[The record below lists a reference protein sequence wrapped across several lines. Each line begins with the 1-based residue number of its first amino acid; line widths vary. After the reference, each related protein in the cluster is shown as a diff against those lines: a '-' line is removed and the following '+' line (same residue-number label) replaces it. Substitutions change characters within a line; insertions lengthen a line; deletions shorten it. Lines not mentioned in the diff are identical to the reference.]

1 MINHFNRENII
12 LNYRGNDWSFFPVLF
27 SLSIFSYC
35 FFSCISLFL
44 LVCFSLYFFSFNI
57 SPSFLVS
64 LLLCHL
70 FISFLLSP
78 FFSLIS
84 SLLFLLSRFF
94 CLVSSLLFLLS
105 RFFPL
110 VSSSLSVLLS
120 RFCYFTLR
128 FLKFLSQVSS
138 LFSWF
143 SSLKFFSPKKWTSS
157 HTTRNMCS
165 EP

>member
-27 SLSIFSYC
+27 SLSIF
-35 FFSCISLFL
+35 
-44 LVCFSLYFFSFNI
+44 
-57 SPSFLVS
+57 
-64 LLLCHL
+64 
-70 FISFLLSP
+70 
-78 FFSLIS
+78 FFSLIVSFPASLFFS
-84 SLLFLLSRFF
+84 SFVFLFISSSIFLLLFLSRYFSVI
-94 CLVSSLLFLLS
+94 VSSLLFLLS